1 LPDIILRKSKAKA
14 SHGDV
19 LVVGVDSLM
28 TQLSRCC
35 RPVPPDGIRGFVTR
49 GRGVSIHREDCSTFK
64 QLLARAPERVVLTEW
79 GVPGGS
85 SGKALFPVDIALMAI
100 DRQGLLRDISE
111 VFSRL
116 KINVTGVKTQS
127 RKGLAS
133 MQFTIE
139 IPSTDGLQTAI
150 TALLDVSGVTE
161 ARRK

>member
-1 LPDIILRKSKAKA
+1 
-14 SHGDV
+14 
-19 LVVGVDSLM
+19 
-28 TQLSRCC
+28 
-35 RPVPPDGIRGFVTR
+35 
-49 GRGVSIHREDCSTFK
+49 
-64 QLLARAPERVVLTEW
+64 VLTEW
-79 GVPGGS
+79 GVRS
-85 SGKALFPVDIALMAI
+85 ASQSKALFPVDIALIAV

-111 VFSRL
+111 VFSKL

-150 TALLDVSGVTE
+150 TGLLEVKGVTE

>member
-1 LPDIILRKSKAKA
+1 
-14 SHGDV
+14 
-19 LVVGVDSLM
+19 
-28 TQLSRCC
+28 
-35 RPVPPDGIRGFVTR
+35 
-49 GRGVSIHREDCSTFK
+49 
-64 QLLARAPERVVLTEW
+64 LTEW
-79 GVPGGS
+79 GQANIQS
-85 SGKALFPVDIALMAI
+85 AKTLFPVDIALMAL

-111 VFSRL
+111 VFSKL

-150 TALLDVSGVTE
+150 SALMEVKGVTE